1 MKDVIYISGH
11 RNPDTDS
18 ICSAISYAELKNRTG
33 NILAI
38 PIRLGELS
46 RETEFILKYFDVKVP
61 ELVETV
67 KSQIA
72 DLNIDKIA
80 PISPE
85 ISLKMAWSIMK
96 ENNVKSL
103 PVTDGDDKL
112 IGLASLSNITSCY
125 MDIWDNN
132 IITKSNTTLD
142 NILDTLSGKLIF
154 SAEDQPK
161 FKGKIVVA
169 AMTPDNAKE
178 IIDEGDI
185 VICGDR
191 NDAQKI
197 ILQKKASLMIITGE
211 HQVDEEIIKEAGN
224 VNCSIITTPYDTF
237 TVTRLI
243 PQSVP
248 VSYVMTHDNLIS
260 FSTDDFLDDV
270 RNVMLQTRFRSY
282 PVVDEHNKVVGR
294 ISRYQ
299 LISQNKKKVI
309 LVDHNERS
317 QSVHGLEDAD
327 IIEIL
332 DHHRIADIQT
342 GNPIYF
348 RNEPVG
354 CTATIVGSIFFEHGL
369 RPSKKVA
376 GLLCAAIISD
386 TLLFKSPTAT
396 NTDKIILKRLA
407 SIADIDVEAFA
418 KEMFK
423 AGTSLKGRSLED
435 IFNTDFKT
443 FALEQLKIGVAQ
455 VNTMDLEGFE
465 PMREGMLKLMEEK
478 SEKENYD
485 LIILMLTDIIKGG
498 SEMLVAG
505 EKKELVTEAFNV
517 QLKNNSVYVP
527 GVLSRK
533 KQVIPPLTSAITAA
547 H

>member
-1 MKDVIYISGH
+1 MKDVVYISGH
-11 RNPDTDS
+11 KNPDTDS
-18 ICSAISYAELKNRTG
+18 ICSAISYAEFKNRTG
-33 NILAI
+33 DVQAI

-46 RETEFILKYFDVKVP
+46 RETQFILKYFDVPVP
-61 ELVETV
+61 ELIETV
-67 KSQIA
+67 KSQII
-72 DLNIDKIA
+72 DLNIDKVA

-103 PVTDGDDKL
+103 PVTDDGDKL

-132 IITKSNTTLD
+132 IITKSHTTLD
-142 NILDTLSGKLIF
+142 NILDTLAGKLIY
-154 SAEDQPK
+154 SADDNPK
-161 FKGKIVVA
+161 LKGKIVVA

-178 IIDEGDI
+178 IIEEGDI

-191 NDAQKI
+191 KDSQKI
-197 ILQKKASLMIITGE
+197 ILQKKASLMIVTGE
-211 HQVDEEIIKEAGN
+211 HPVDEEIIKEASK
-224 VNCSIITTPYDTF
+224 VKCSIITTPYDTF

-248 VSYVMTHDNLIS
+248 ISYVMTHDNLIS
-260 FSTDDFLDDV
+260 FRTDDFVDDV

-294 ISRYQ
+294 ISRYH

-317 QSVHGLEDAD
+317 QSVNGLEDAD

-342 GNPIYF
+342 GKPIYF

-369 RPSKKVA
+369 RPSKKIA

-386 TLLFKSPTAT
+386 TLLFKSPTST
-396 NTDKIILKRLA
+396 NTDKIIVKRLA
-407 SIADIDVEAFA
+407 NIANIDVEAFA

-423 AGTSLKGRSLED
+423 EGTSLKGRSLED

-443 FALEQLKIGVAQ
+443 FALEQLKVGVAQ
-455 VNTMDLEGFE
+455 VNTMDIEGFE

-478 SEKENYD
+478 SQKENYD
-485 LIILMLTDIIKGG
+485 LLILMLTDIIKGG
-498 SEMLVAG
+498 SEMLTAG
-505 EKKELVTEAFNV
+505 ERKDLVSKAFNI
-517 QLKNNSVYVP
+517 QLKDNSVYVP

-533 KQVIPPLTSAITAA
+533 KQVIPPLNSAIKN
-547 H
+547 

>member
-1 MKDVIYISGH
+1 MKDVVYISGH
-11 RNPDTDS
+11 KNPDTDS
-18 ICSAISYAELKNRTG
+18 ICSAISYAEFKNRTG
-33 NILAI
+33 DVQAI

-46 RETEFILKYFDVKVP
+46 RETQFILKYFDVPVP
-61 ELVETV
+61 ELIETV
-67 KSQIA
+67 KSQII
-72 DLNIDKIA
+72 DLNIDKVA

-103 PVTDGDDKL
+103 PVTDDGDKL

-132 IITKSNTTLD
+132 IITKSHTTLD
-142 NILDTLSGKLIF
+142 NILDTLAGKLIY
-154 SAEDQPK
+154 SADDNPK
-161 FKGKIVVA
+161 LKGKIVVA

-178 IIDEGDI
+178 IIEEGDI

-191 NDAQKI
+191 KDSQKL
-197 ILQKKASLMIITGE
+197 ILQKKASLMIVTGE
-211 HQVDEEIIKEAGN
+211 HPVDEEIIKEAAK
-224 VNCSIITTPYDTF
+224 VKCSIITTPYDTF

-248 VSYVMTHDNLIS
+248 ISYVMTHDNLIS
-260 FSTDDFLDDV
+260 FRTDDFVDDV

-294 ISRYQ
+294 ISRYH

-317 QSVHGLEDAD
+317 QSVNGLEDAD

-342 GNPIYF
+342 GKPIYF

-369 RPSKKVA
+369 RPSKKIA

-386 TLLFKSPTAT
+386 TLLFKSPTST
-396 NTDKIILKRLA
+396 NTDKMIVKRLA
-407 SIADIDVEAFA
+407 NIANIDVEAFA

-423 AGTSLKGRSLED
+423 EGTSLKGRSLED

-443 FALEQLKIGVAQ
+443 FALEQLKVGVAQ
-455 VNTMDLEGFE
+455 VNTMDIEGFE

-478 SEKENYD
+478 SQKENYD
-485 LIILMLTDIIKGG
+485 LLILMLTDIIKGG
-498 SEMLVAG
+498 SEMLTAG
-505 EKKELVTEAFNV
+505 ERKDLVSKAFNI
-517 QLKNNSVYVP
+517 QLTNNSVYVP

-533 KQVIPPLTSAITAA
+533 KQVIPPLNSAIKN
-547 H
+547 

>member
-72 DLNIDKIA
+72 DLNIDKVA

-96 ENNVKSL
+96 QNNVKSL

-142 NILDTLSGKLIF
+142 NILDTLSGKLTF
-154 SAEDQPK
+154 SADDQPK

-211 HQVDEEIIKEAGN
+211 HPVDEEIIKEAGN

-260 FSTDDFLDDV
+260 FRTDDFLDDV

-309 LVDHNERS
+309 LVDHNEKS

-327 IIEIL
+327 IVEIL

-342 GNPIYF
+342 GKPIYF

-354 CTATIVGSIFFEHGL
+354 CTATIVGSIFFE
-369 RPSKKVA
+369 
-376 GLLCAAIISD
+376 
-386 TLLFKSPTAT
+386 
-396 NTDKIILKRLA
+396 
-407 SIADIDVEAFA
+407 
-418 KEMFK
+418 
-423 AGTSLKGRSLED
+423 
-435 IFNTDFKT
+435 
-443 FALEQLKIGVAQ
+443 
-455 VNTMDLEGFE
+455 
-465 PMREGMLKLMEEK
+465 
-478 SEKENYD
+478 
-485 LIILMLTDIIKGG
+485 
-498 SEMLVAG
+498 
-505 EKKELVTEAFNV
+505 
-517 QLKNNSVYVP
+517 
-527 GVLSRK
+527 
-533 KQVIPPLTSAITAA
+533 
-547 H
+547 